1 MTKTAIPERIEYRQA
16 LEAVRTLIRET
27 LLDSEAP
34 MDEIVRYL
42 AESEGKSL
50 RAQLLLTASAG
61 DRGDVPKNA
70 VITAAA
76 LELLHL
82 ASLVHDDVIDDAET
96 RRGRQ
101 SVRQL
106 FGSKPA
112 VICGDYLFC
121 KCFLLVAGISGPYQD
136 KFADVAKAMTKICLG
151 ELREFRRKGDLT
163 LGVKDYFR
171 IIAGKTSVLFALA
184 LYAGTI
190 LGGYGEDEARHL
202 ARFGH
207 DVGMCF
213 QLTDD
218 CIDYQTEASVAGKNV
233 RHDLREGVVTLP
245 LIFAMAKAPA
255 LRDTVETVPDPS
267 GIARVVSEVLAL
279 GGVRMTMDVAGKYC
293 LKASRL
299 LETLRSGFRRTQL
312 EVLLEQIRT
321 RVY

>member
-1 MTKTAIPERIEYRQA
+1 MTKIEIPDKIEFVKA
-16 LEAVRTLIRET
+16 LDAVRALIRET
-27 LLDSEAP
+27 LQDSEAP

-42 AESEGKSL
+42 AESEGKNF
-50 RAQLLLTASAG
+50 RASLLLAASAG
-61 DRGDVPKNA
+61 DGGDVPKNA

-106 FGSKPA
+106 FGNKPA

-136 KFADVAKAMTKICLG
+136 KFADIAQAMTKICLG
-151 ELREFRRKGDLT
+151 ELREFRRKGDFS
-163 LGVKDYFR
+163 LGVKDK
-171 IIAGKTSVLFALA
+171 IIAGKTSALFALA

-190 LGGYGEDEARHL
+190 LGGYGEAEARHL
-202 ARFGH
+202 AHFGH
-207 DVGMCF
+207 NLGMCF

-218 CIDYQTEASVAGKNV
+218 CIDYQTDAAVAGKNV
-233 RHDLREGVVTLP
+233 RHDLKEGVVTLP

-255 LRDTVETVPDPS
+255 LRDAVGAGLDVA
-267 GIARVVSEVLAL
+267 GIASIVSEVVAL
-279 GGVRMTMDVAGKYC
+279 GGVHMTMDVAAKYC
-293 LKASRL
+293 RKASKL
-299 LETLRSGFRRTQL
+299 LETVPVSFRRTQL
-312 EVLLEQIRT
+312 EALLEQIRT